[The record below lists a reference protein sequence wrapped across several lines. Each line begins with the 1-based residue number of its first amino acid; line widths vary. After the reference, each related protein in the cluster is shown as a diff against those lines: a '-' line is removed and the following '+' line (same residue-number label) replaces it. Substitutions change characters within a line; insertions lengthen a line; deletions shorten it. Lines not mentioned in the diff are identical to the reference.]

1 MMSNKAGEV
10 DATVSEEEDEEGV
23 EMDLTSLP
31 SNVTIVMNLGIFN
44 GNALRRRRIQ
54 KVSTQKPLKKCC

>member
-1 MMSNKAGEV
+1 MSNKAGEV
-10 DATVSEEEDEEGV
+10 DATVSEEGV

-31 SNVTIVMNLGIFN
+31 SNVIIVMNLGIFN